1 MTPVIIDNLRKFG
14 LDFQTKIIAGI
25 LSDRHFLE
33 RVIDIIDIKAFEID
47 AHQWI
52 LKETIDYF
60 IQYKELPTLSVFKIR
75 IDIITNDALKSSVIE
90 NLKSVYMKLTEKD
103 LVFVREQ
110 FLEFCKNQKL
120 KSAILESVDHLQSG
134 QYDHIKTLV
143 DNAMKAGAERNLGHN
158 YNVEIDARMS
168 QMCRAT
174 VPTNW
179 ECIDKLM
186 DGGLGPGE
194 LGIFVAP
201 PGAGKCV
208 GPNTEITIQYY
219 ETGIS
224 TVGNSGNEYVIWF
237 KPFDTID
244 FGGKLLFGWQIDNIL
259 FEIEKLKSELKS
271 DVQRGVKKKISV
283 EVVTMVH
290 LFDVLKIAREE
301 NATYSVQFPLYVD
314 TPVGFKQIVTAFHTE
329 KQQSVISS
337 FNDGSIIETSEHHLL
352 KVDGNWKKVKDITAY
367 DLVEIKTG
375 TTTLERKSFGT
386 TQILYDISVEDVHCY
401 YSNGILSHNSW
412 VLAKIGT
419 EAIRQG
425 KNVVHF
431 TLELNEN
438 YVGLRYDCCFT
449 HIDFQN
455 IRNNADIVK
464 NKIKDLKGRLIVKYF
479 PLKTVSA
486 QSLKNHIE
494 RIQTIEGIK
503 IDLMIVDYADILR
516 ASESD
521 KNANSYSTMGNIY
534 EELRGAAGELKLP
547 VWSASQVSR
556 SGSEE
561 DIVTA
566 THIADSFR
574 KIMTA
579 DFILSMSR
587 KINDKANNTA
597 RFHVIK
603 NRFGPDGITLYAKM
617 NAGNGDI
624 RVYDD
629 KAKESAEIKAT
640 MQDEENDTK
649 SQLKKKW
656 NSFRSDDIG
665 TDLNG

>member
-1 MTPVIIDNLRKFG
+1 MEPVIIDNLRKFG

-25 LSDRHFLE
+25 LTDRHFLE
-33 RVIDIIDIKAFEID
+33 RVLDIVDIKAFENE

-52 LKETIDYF
+52 LKEIIEYF
-60 IQYKELPTLSVFKIR
+60 IQYKEIPTLSVFKIR
-75 IDIITNDALKSSVIE
+75 LDTINNDLLKTSVIDH
-90 NLKSVYMKLTEKD
+90 LKSVYLKLTEKD

-134 QYDHIKTLV
+134 KYEHIKTLV

-158 YNVEIDARMS
+158 YNTEIDIRMS
-168 QMCRAT
+168 EMCRKT

-179 ECIDKLM
+179 ECIDKMM

-194 LGIFVAP
+194 MGIFVAP

-219 ETGIS
+219 ETGMV
-224 TVGNSGNEYVIWF
+224 TTGNSGKEFIIWF
-237 KPFDTID
+237 KPFDKIE
-244 FGGKLLFGWQIDNIL
+244 FGGQLMLGWQIDNIL
-259 FEIEKLKSELKS
+259 FEIEKIKSEHAPES
-271 DVQRGVKKKISV
+271 PSGVRKQLSI
-283 EVVTMVH
+283 EVVNMMK
-290 LFDVLKIAREE
+290 LFSVLNVEEEE
-301 NATYSVQFPLYVD
+301 NATYSVQFPLFVE
-314 TPVGFKQIVTAFHTE
+314 TPVGFKQIVTAFRTE
-329 KQQSVISS
+329 KQQSIISS
-337 FNDGSIIETSEHHLL
+337 FADGSSLETSENHLL

-367 DLVEIKTG
+367 DLVEVKTG
-375 TTTLERKSFGT
+375 TTQLERKSAGV
-386 TQILYDISVEDVHCY
+386 TQILYDISVADVHCY

-412 VLAKIGT
+412 VLAKIGA
-419 EAIRQG
+419 EAMRQG

-455 IRNNADIVK
+455 IRNNADAVK
-464 NKIKDLKGRLIVKYF
+464 DKIKDIKGRLIVKYF

-494 RIQTIEGIK
+494 RIQTLEGIK

-516 ASESD
+516 SSETD
-521 KNANSYSTMGNIY
+521 RNANSYSTMGNIY
-534 EELRGAAGELKLP
+534 EELRGVAGELAIP
-547 VWSASQVSR
+547 CWSASQVSR
-556 SGSEE
+556 AGSEE

-624 RVYDD
+624 RVFNEKDR
-629 KAKESAEIKAT
+629 ESAEIKAT
-640 MQDEENDTK
+640 MQDEENDTR

-656 NSFRSDDIG
+656 KTFRSDG
-665 TDLNG
+665 TGNDLSG